1 MESNR
6 EQILVV
12 DDEVAL
18 CQLMAA
24 HLRRNGY
31 RTQTANDGAQALQIL
46 QSEPDIAILVTDL
59 AMPNMGGLELLREAR
74 RLDARLEV
82 IVISANDT
90 VESAIA
96 AMRENGAYDYL
107 CKPLSPMSELSL
119 AVGRAVDHRRLRQE
133 REELQARIATE
144 AQRLQTLLAHTND
157 VILSADT
164 DDILRVANP
173 AAERLLNN
181 NQLIGNSA
189 AQCLPPQLARL
200 LTNWHVIGNH
210 QPVVVEIPW
219 SDHTTFLLNLTPILN
234 STQER
239 EGWVMVLHDI
249 THLKQLDELQ
259 LRLLTDTANKI
270 QLPLM
275 QSIAT
280 LAELSQMPEV
290 SLNNRATEIIYRL
303 NKVLDRIRAWMEELL
318 ITARIEAG
326 LGLQPTTLNL
336 PQLVNL
342 WIQAY
347 PQQPEAD
354 PTARLSVQ
362 LGNDIP
368 LVYADPNLV
377 RRLLQQAVGQTIKQ
391 AGANCEIVISLA
403 CHEAQVWLE
412 VIDQS
417 NVERETA
424 RKPGKSEGR
433 GKARRTTQEL
443 NMVKAIVNR
452 LGGEV
457 WVRGQGARQ
466 SALSICLPAIPTANE
481 T

>member
-1 MESNR
+1 MKSNP

-18 CQLMAA
+18 CELMAA
-24 HLRRNGY
+24 HLRRHGY

-46 QSEPDIAILVTDL
+46 RSEPGIAILVTDL
-59 AMPNMGGLELLREAR
+59 AMPNMGGLELLRQAR

-119 AVGRAVDHRRLRQE
+119 AVGRAVDYRRLRLE
-133 REELQARIATE
+133 REELQARMAVE

-157 VILSADT
+157 IILSADT
-164 DDILRVANP
+164 HDILRVANP

-181 NQLIGNSA
+181 PQLIGTSA
-189 AQCLPPQLARL
+189 AKSLSPQLARL
-200 LTNWHVIGNH
+200 LANWHVIGNH

-219 SDHTTFLLNLTPILN
+219 SGHTTYLLNLTPILN
-234 STQER
+234 RAQEP

-259 LRLLTDTANKI
+259 IRLLTDTANKI
-270 QLPLM
+270 QLPLI

-280 LAELSQMPEV
+280 LAELSQMPEI
-290 SLNNRATEIIYRL
+290 SLNNRAAEIIYRL
-303 NKVLDRIRAWMEELL
+303 NKVLDRIRGWMEELL
-318 ITARIEAG
+318 TTARIEAG

-336 PQLVNL
+336 PELVSQ

-347 PQQPEAD
+347 SQQPEAD
-354 PTARLSVQ
+354 PTARLRLQ
-362 LGNDIP
+362 IGNGIP

-377 RRLLQQAVGQTIKQ
+377 RRLLQQAVGQTVKQ
-391 AGANCEIVISLA
+391 AGANSEITLSLT

-412 VIDQS
+412 VTDQS
-417 NVERETA
+417 GREPETT
-424 RKPGKSEGR
+424 RTLGKSEGR

-452 LGGEV
+452 MGGEV
-457 WVRGQGARQ
+457 WVRGQGTRQ
-466 SALSICLPAIPTANE
+466 SALSICLPAIPRSNDP
-481 T
+481 